1 MDNIK
6 ENISYIIIA
15 LSPFILYYIYYVI
28 TSELMP
34 VDFPPR
40 TARCPDY
47 WVYNKAIDGNENTH
61 GCFGSAYPN
70 YNGNIS
76 NYKYTDSDISYNEL
90 GKIVYARNITDTS
103 FNHNIGNLSDNDI
116 NMQDTQSRHYI
127 DFDVSYNTLC
137 EKYEWAKQHNITWS
151 GISSLDP
158 EYCKVVKEEED
169 TSKDILDDYRDYASW
184 YKNNFKNENT
194 WHNQV
199 SSFRDTNYIK
209 NVLSYILLGT
219 ILIGICVGIKVACF
233 PNESS
238 MGKKTNYTSVYLIFI
253 VILFLIINQMI

>member
-40 TARCPDY
+40 TSRCPDY
-47 WVYNKAIDGNENTH
+47 WVYDQSYN

-76 NYKYTDSDISYNEL
+76 NYEYNGSDISYNDL
-90 GKIVYARNITDTS
+90 GQIVYARNNSDTS
-103 FNHNIGNLSDNDI
+103 FNFNIGNLSNTSMSSYYEDDSN
-116 NMQDTQSRHYI
+116 RRYI

-137 EKYEWAKQHNITWS
+137 KKYEWAKKYNITWS

-199 SSFRDTNYIK
+199 SSFRDTKYIK

-219 ILIGICVGIKVACF
+219 ILIGICVGIKVAAF

-238 MGKKTNYTSVYLIFI
+238 MGKKTNYTSLYLILI
-253 VILFLIINQMI
+253 VFLFLIINQMI